1 MAEEATDSTRI
12 NWLREI
18 EDIPKNAADPLADE
32 VMRRFN
38 GAVGWQSTERVNG
51 RSLRQV
57 LQNCWE
63 QQNGVLNCADAQA
76 AEALGVDVVINM
88 TALKTD
94 TANAFL
100 AESLTAGDASLPWT
114 IMPTPRPDI
123 SPVAKE
129 AVLQEVKRQLFS
141 QGGYQDSMAL
151 VSHIQQAKQLM
162 RRREE
167 EKAAKAADE
176 MMLLIEDQCAEGGFS
191 RALTDFLQYFPVY
204 PFAVFAG
211 PYITRATKLTWGK
224 NRPRLNTEV
233 FPVFRAIS
241 PFDFCYSP
249 DSPDT
254 QRGTCVFTRT
264 LWTRK
269 QLLDA
274 AKMKSYLQSNVLDVL
289 ENADVNPDFNLNW
302 LSREPDSYRRS
313 LSLWSSNVAPIEVL
327 THYGVM
333 SGRELRSY
341 GFHNLE
347 DTEFYNCEI
356 AMAGYRVIQVK
367 VVSDPRMQTRP
378 IYTAS
383 FYRTGGDR
391 IAGDGIAQRIRDIER
406 AYHSCLRYLMRNAA
420 NASAPLCEVDYRRMI
435 AHMSDEDLGHV
446 VPGLMYMVDSDAS
459 NSGSAAMRFFNIPSN
474 IPAYAQL
481 MEMFMQLGD
490 RVTNIPAAL
499 HGEAVGSGAMRTFRG
514 MSMLQ
519 GNATKALHAAVT
531 NIANG
536 VFIPLGEALFNTNM
550 LYSNNM
556 DIKGDAQIITKGAE
570 GLLQKEMQKQSAMEI
585 LQVVGSVGAQLGQMV
600 NIAPV
605 VSWSIKRLVSAMG
618 VPDDVI
624 AQMEQPMMPPGMLPP
639 GGAPMSGD
647 NPNPNPAPPSP
658 TGAGVVADVSGG
670 EA

>member
-1 MAEEATDSTRI
+1 MVEEATDSTRI

-18 EDIPKNAADPLADE
+18 EDIPKNAVDPLADE

-605 VSWSIKRLVSAMG
+605 VSWSIKRLV
-618 VPDDVI
+618 
-624 AQMEQPMMPPGMLPP
+624 AQWACRMMSLPRWN
-639 GGAPMSGD
+639 SR
-647 NPNPNPAPPSP
+647 
-658 TGAGVVADVSGG
+658 
-670 EA
+670 